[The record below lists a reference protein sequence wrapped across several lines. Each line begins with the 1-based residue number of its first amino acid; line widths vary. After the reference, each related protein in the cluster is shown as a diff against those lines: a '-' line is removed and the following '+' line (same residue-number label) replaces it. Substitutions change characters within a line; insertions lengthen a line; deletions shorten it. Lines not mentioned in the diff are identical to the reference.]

1 MTAIGYVAKNDNSRY
16 KGELNTKSIP
26 VTSIRSGDKGAGI
39 MGPKGVEIV
48 TVRSQRGDTTPRTE
62 LSLSLAASGFGPCR
76 LYGKSRPRR

>member
-1 MTAIGYVAKNDNSRY
+1 MTAIGYVAKNDNGRY

-48 TVRSQRGDTTPRTE
+48 H
-62 LSLSLAASGFGPCR
+62 
-76 LYGKSRPRR
+76 RPEPAW